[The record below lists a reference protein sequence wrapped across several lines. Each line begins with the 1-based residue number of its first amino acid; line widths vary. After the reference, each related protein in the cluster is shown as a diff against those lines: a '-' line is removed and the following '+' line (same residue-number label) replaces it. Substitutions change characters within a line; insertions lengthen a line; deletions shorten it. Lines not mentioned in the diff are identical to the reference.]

1 MDLIRK
7 QGSVFVD
14 VVQPEPNPV
23 DYQSRTDFT
32 EWIRIAQGMALDG
45 MALDTPEPTPEPEP
59 TRLDGLGVYK
69 HRKDAAML
77 FDDRK
82 KGNGYTP
89 RNRANVIAWI
99 NRSKD
104 QENYWLNIGQPRSY
118 QVVNR
123 SQSGSH
129 ELDRGDQ
136 LSSRAKSYWR
146 A

>member
-32 EWIRIAQGMALDG
+32 EWVRIAQGMALDG

-59 TRLDGLGVYK
+59 TRLDGLGFYR

-77 FDDRK
+77 FDDRR

-89 RNRANVIAWI
+89 RNRSNVIAWI
-99 NRSKD
+99 NRSRSG
-104 QENYWLNIGQPRSY
+104 NYWINIVNPDLISCQPIPERITRLADAINF
-118 QVVNR
+118 V
-123 SQSGSH
+123 
-129 ELDRGDQ
+129 
-136 LSSRAKSYWR
+136 RAKSYWR